1 MQDSTRSSAADRE
14 RASVQ
19 GSNVAATGRSRR
31 RWSAEEKARVVRE
44 SLRPG
49 ERVGEVARR
58 YGISRWQLSTWRS
71 LARQG
76 KLAVASSAEAVG
88 VEPQPQPAFAAL
100 EVDSATGP
108 SPMGVG
114 CDRVAR
120 GDGAPRWRYRRFAG
134 RGDCLGV
141 AGASMNVAVT
151 GMRVVV
157 ATRPVDF
164 RKGHDGLA
172 AVVEHELGLDPYC
185 GVVFVFRPKRV
196 DRIKVLYWDGTGLVL
211 ASKRL
216 EQGRFA
222 WPAVRDGVM
231 RLSRAQFEAL
241 FEGLDWRR
249 VWGPRVRR
257 PLAAA

>member
-76 KLAVASSAEAVG
+76 KLAVASSAEPVG
-88 VEPQPQPAFAAL
+88 AEPQPAFATL

-108 SPMGVG
+108 GPMGSVVLES
-114 CDRVAR
+114 REVTVR
-120 GDGAPRWRYRRFAG
+120 LDGAV
-134 RGDCLGV
+134 D
-141 AGASMNVAVT
+141 AS
-151 GMRVVV
+151 RVVEI
-157 ATRPVDF
+157 ASALR
-164 RKGHDGLA
+164 GL
-172 AVVEHELGLDPYC
+172 
-185 GVVFVFRPKRV
+185 R
-196 DRIKVLYWDGTGLVL
+196 
-211 ASKRL
+211 
-216 EQGRFA
+216 
-222 WPAVRDGVM
+222 
-231 RLSRAQFEAL
+231 
-241 FEGLDWRR
+241 
-249 VWGPRVRR
+249 
-257 PLAAA
+257 

>member
-1 MQDSTRSSAADRE
+1 M
-14 RASVQ
+14 
-19 GSNVAATGRSRR
+19 
-31 RWSAEEKARVVRE
+31 VRE

-71 LARQG
+71 LARRG
-76 KLAVASSAEAVG
+76 KLAAASSAEAVG
-88 VEPQPQPAFAAL
+88 VEPRPQPAFAAL
-100 EVDSATGP
+100 EVDSAAGAD
-108 SPMGVG
+108 PMGSVVIEAREVTVRLDG
-114 CDRVAR
+114 DIDASRVAEI
-120 GDGAPRWRYRRFAG
+120 ALALRR
-134 RGDCLGV
+134 
-141 AGASMNVAVT
+141 ASMNVAGT

-172 AVVEHELGLDPYC
+172 AVVEHELGLDPYS
-185 GVVFVFRPKRV
+185 GVAVVFRPKRL
-196 DRIKVLYWDGTGLVL
+196 DRMKVLWWDGTGLVL
-211 ASKRL
+211 ATKRL

-222 WPAVRDGVM
+222 WPVVRDGVM

-249 VWGPRVRR
+249 MWGRRVRR
-257 PLAAA
+257 PLSAA